1 MRAIASASAGV
12 AGRVVMAATI
22 AAGRRAADA
31 PTGYPRPDRVAWPGR
46 QRDGAG
52 GIAGSGIRQGTAKG
66 SPVRTITE
74 TVDVLVAGGGTA
86 GHVAAIQ
93 AARAGVTTS
102 VIEAG
107 SMLGGTMT
115 AGGVWMPNHFFTP
128 RGPVV
133 QGIPWEL
140 YVRSKQAEGLPVP
153 DWQQR
158 RPVET
163 PGYYSYI
170 NVPVYAAV
178 AEAAAIE
185 AGVVLHYHE
194 FIAEAAAVGDRWE
207 VVSLG
212 RGVRRVSTAREII
225 DCSGDSDVVRLLG
238 LPVTRATTP
247 QPGTLQYRIDGI
259 ETEQLWKGEVQAI
272 YEEAMRDG
280 VLRKG
285 DWAYANME
293 PFLYYLQHGGHNATH
308 IYDAD
313 TSDADGQTRADIEGR
328 ERMLRMF
335 RFVRESVPGAERAR
349 LGYMAGAA
357 LARETYHTVGEYTVV
372 KDDFVRATDFPDRVC
387 NAFNYIDLHSR
398 EIGCEVSF
406 IEDPDAVPTVPLRA
420 LVPRGS
426 RRITVAGR
434 NVSAD
439 RIAFA
444 GIRAQCTCMAMGQ
457 AMGAAAALAVQRGVA
472 SRDVPSAEIVAL
484 TVEHGAVP
492 V

>member
-1 MRAIASASAGV
+1 MK
-12 AGRVVMAATI
+12 TI
-22 AAGRRAADA
+22 A
-31 PTGYPRPDRVAWPGR
+31 
-46 QRDGAG
+46 
-52 GIAGSGIRQGTAKG
+52 
-66 SPVRTITE
+66 E

-128 RGPVV
+128 AGPVV

-140 YVRSKQAEGLPVP
+140 YTKSREIEGLPVP
-153 DWQQR
+153 DYRHR

-170 NVPVYAAV
+170 NVPVYASL
-178 AEAAAIE
+178 AEAEAIR

-194 FIAEAAAVGDRWE
+194 FVSEVRADGDVWE
-207 VVSLG
+207 VTSLG
-212 RGVRRVSTAREII
+212 RGVTRVTRAKEIV

-238 LPVTRATTP
+238 LKVLRSKVP
-247 QPGTLQYRIDGI
+247 QPGTLQYRIEGI
-259 ETEQLWKGEVQAI
+259 DHEQVWKGEVQAI

-280 VLRKG
+280 ILRKG

-293 PFLYYLQHGGHNATH
+293 PFAYYLQHGGHNANH
-308 IYDAD
+308 VYDAD

-335 RFVRESVPGAERAR
+335 RFVRESIPGAERASIR
-349 LGYMAGAA
+349 YMAPFA
-357 LARETYHTVGEYTVV
+357 LARETYHPVGEYMVV
-372 KDDFVRATDFPDRVC
+372 QDDFVKATDFPDKVC
-387 NAFNYIDLHSR
+387 NAFNYIDLHSQA
-398 EIGCEVSF
+398 IGCEVSF
-406 IEDPDAVPTVPLRA
+406 IDDPGTVPTVPFRA
-420 LVPRGS
+420 LIPKGS

-434 NVSAD
+434 NVSAN

-472 SRDVPSAEIVAL
+472 SRDVPAADVVAL

-492 V
+492 LG